1 MKINGKTVQPSVN
14 QAAKQFIVQGLPI
27 SDQVSFEIDFSSG
40 IFNPMAGPYFYD
52 YLQIEF

>member
-1 MKINGKTVQPSVN
+1 MKINGQTVQPSVN

-40 IFNPMAGPYFYD
+40 IFNPTTGPYFYD